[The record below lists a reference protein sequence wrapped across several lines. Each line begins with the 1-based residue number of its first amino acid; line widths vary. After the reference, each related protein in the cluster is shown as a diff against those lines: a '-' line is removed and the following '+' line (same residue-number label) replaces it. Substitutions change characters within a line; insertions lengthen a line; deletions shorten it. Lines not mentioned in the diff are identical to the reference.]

1 MAKTTSKEPEKVLLK
16 KRNKRNVSAKTTKKK
31 TPAKRKSPVKKKT
44 VRARADSNPLAL
56 LCATANLL
64 SAKKTKPA
72 KKTKAK
78 AKPAKKTKA
87 KAKPAK
93 KTKAKKSLIP
103 KAGGLI
109 GKRKLKAVN
118 PKQNNRKKPI
128 KISMARA
135 KVEQLLIQV
144 KLKRAMPAISTPKI
158 GSYSHEA
165 RLIRLALHREKRRS
179 LKFNSIKYPTRK
191 LISSER
197 PRSGGRF
204 VTHKKAKG
212 QGIENRPPV
221 RKSNL

>member
-64 SAKKTKPA
+64 SAKKT
-72 KKTKAK
+72 
-78 AKPAKKTKA
+78 KPAKKTKA